1 MKLVALHV
9 KKSSIDSGLIRI
21 WNFLRRID
29 IELQKCLGPHPI
41 IDTITK
47 LTLASL
53 SKRAKRSLR
62 ILTSSSGSHVVDK
75 AEKKL
80 DIF

>member
-1 MKLVALHV
+1 MHYVPTKYYLVV
-9 KKSSIDSGLIRI
+9 YNIMETDTDMQDTYVSRERGS
-21 WNFLRRID
+21 
-29 IELQKCLGPHPI
+29 LG
-41 IDTITK
+41 

-75 AEKKL
+75 AA
-80 DIF
+80 

>member
-1 MKLVALHV
+1 METD
-9 KKSSIDSGLIRI
+9 IDMHAGYPGIGRFI
-21 WNFLRRID
+21 GR
-29 IELQKCLGPHPI
+29 ELEAESLG
-41 IDTITK
+41 

-75 AEKKL
+75 AA
-80 DIF
+80 